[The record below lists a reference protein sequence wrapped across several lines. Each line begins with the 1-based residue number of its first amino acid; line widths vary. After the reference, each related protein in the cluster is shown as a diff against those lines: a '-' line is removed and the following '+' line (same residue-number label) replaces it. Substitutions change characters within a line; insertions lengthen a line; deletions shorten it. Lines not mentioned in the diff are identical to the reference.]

1 MLDSKARATQCSK
14 PINYHTLCWA
24 CSLFTQEQSSRS
36 RALHKG
42 AGHMLELWRAG
53 LTPKQESGLADVL
66 FKFRPRES
74 TPLEVGKGLNMKK

>member
-1 MLDSKARATQCSK
+1 
-14 PINYHTLCWA
+14 
-24 CSLFTQEQSSRS
+24 
-36 RALHKG
+36 
-42 AGHMLELWRAG
+42 MLELWRAG